1 MVLRLKGVLLLLLL
15 VVMVVMVVSMV
26 VSMVISILRKN
37 IRENFRGK
45 KSELE
50 AILWIDGSNLKLPYN
65 DFVMYDWQRI
75 KVEFEKINK
84 IKIGQKEYSE
94 LGEFYGS
101 LTAENDTRS
110 ITKRQEEGKTA
121 AEALKQLMPYV
132 TLTILD
138 KTYGDTP
145 ESGARRTFVGFS
157 GLVKTD
163 NNGLTTLTYDRVA
176 REILRIANEQKL
188 TYT

>member
-1 MVLRLKGVLLLLLL
+1 MVKKEKGVLLLLGILLLLLLL
-15 VVMVVMVVSMV
+15 VIMLRVNVMES
-26 VSMVISILRKN
+26 
-37 IRENFRGK
+37 FAGK

-50 AILWIDGSNLKLPYN
+50 AILWIDESNEKLPYN

-75 KVEFEKINK
+75 KVEFEKMNK

-110 ITKRQEEGKTA
+110 ITQRQEEGKKM
-121 AEALKQLMPYV
+121 AEIFKKLMPYV

-138 KTYGDTP
+138 KTYGDR
-145 ESGARRTFVGFS
+145 ERARRTFVGFS
-157 GLVKTD
+157 GFMKAD
-163 NNGLTTLTYDRVA
+163 KNGLTTLTYDRVA
-176 REILRIANEQKL
+176 RDILRIANEQKL

>member
-1 MVLRLKGVLLLLLL
+1 MVKKERGVLLLLGILLLLLLL
-15 VVMVVMVVSMV
+15 VIMLRVNVMES
-26 VSMVISILRKN
+26 
-37 IRENFRGK
+37 FAGK

-50 AILWIDGSNLKLPYN
+50 ATLWIDGSNEKLPYN
-65 DFVMYDWQRI
+65 DFVMYDWQKI
-75 KVEFEKINK
+75 KVEFEKMNK

-110 ITKRQEEGKTA
+110 ITQRQEEGKKM
-121 AEALKQLMPYV
+121 AEIFKQLMPYV

-138 KTYGDTP
+138 KTYGDTQ

-157 GLVKTD
+157 GLMKAD
-163 NNGLTTLTYDRVA
+163 KNGLTTLTYDRVA
-176 REILRIANEQKL
+176 RDILRIANEQKL